1 MPGLD
6 LYDPSGHMAVVSVS
20 GADLG
25 IGRATAVL
33 LSEVGASHA
42 LMRPGGHALMRPG
55 GHALMRPGGHALMRP
70 GGHALMRP
78 GGHALMRPGGDA
90 LVIGWNS
97 SGRDGTMVV
106 HMFRPATRS
115 EHPIS

>member
-33 LSEVGASHA
+33 LSEVGVSHA
-42 LMRPGGHALMRPG
+42 LMKWESAMP
-55 GHALMRPGGHALMRP
+55 
-70 GGHALMRP
+70 
-78 GGHALMRPGGDA
+78 
-90 LVIGWNS
+90 
-97 SGRDGTMVV
+97 
-106 HMFRPATRS
+106 
-115 EHPIS
+115 

>member
-70 GGHALMRP
+70 GG
-78 GGHALMRPGGDA
+78 DA

>member
-33 LSEVGASHA
+33 LSEVGVS
-42 LMRPGGHALMRPG
+42 
-55 GHALMRPGGHALMRP
+55 HALMRPGGHALMRP